1 MKILAIECTHQ
12 VAWVAVKNGSI
23 TVERTGG
30 EWQKTAEVVV
40 PLAMQ
45 AMSAAG
51 LVPADLDGVA
61 VSSGPGS
68 FTALRIG
75 MSVAKGIAYGAGCPL
90 VPVSTL
96 AAMARAACA
105 HTDARHLM
113 PVVPSRP
120 GEYFYA
126 IYRRDAGVPGTLM
139 ELGQGRCMVQELAGL
154 LEPFSGDAVI
164 PVRDAGA
171 LATHAPGFGQIALDA
186 AFFTASSLLGLA
198 ETALGK
204 GAAPT
209 VGEASPDY
217 RQIFVPL
224 QKKQ

>member
-1 MKILAIECTHQ
+1 MNILAIECTHR
-12 VAWVAVKNGSI
+12 VACVAVKNGGI
-23 TVERTGG
+23 TVERING
-30 EWQKTAEVVV
+30 EWQKTAEVIV
-40 PLAMQ
+40 PLVMQ
-45 AMSAAG
+45 AMEEAG

-75 MSVAKGIAYGAGCPL
+75 MSAAKGIAYGAGCPL

-96 AAMARAACA
+96 AAMATAACA
-105 HTDARHLM
+105 HTEALHLV

-126 IYRRDAGVPGTLM
+126 IYRRQAGAPELLE
-139 ELGQGRCMVQELAGL
+139 ELGQGRCLVDELAVR
-154 LEPFSGDAVI
+154 LETFAGSVCI
-164 PVRDAGA
+164 PVRDAE
-171 LATHAPGFGQIALDA
+171 LFVSHAPDLAEIALEA
-186 AFFTASSLLGLA
+186 SFFTAASLLPMS
-198 ETALGK
+198 ESALGK
-204 GAAPT
+204 GVSAMPGDAA
-209 VGEASPDY
+209 PDY